1 MKFINKTVIVTGAGN
16 GIGQGV
22 ALAYRR
28 EGANV
33 VVADWDDS
41 NFAALEAKGLDCLQI
56 NVQEEADIQRLLE
69 QTIEKYG
76 QVDILINNAGVSVFK
91 PLFELTLDEWDRVIN
106 TNVRSVFLATK
117 EAAKYM
123 KNNETGGAVVNMAST
138 RSMMSEVN
146 SEAYAASK
154 GGIVSLTHALALSLA
169 DYHITVNCISPGWIV
184 TNEKAELRE
193 VDHHQ
198 HPSRRVG
205 TVADIAKACLY
216 LTDPENNFV
225 NGENITVDGGMT
237 KKMIYEE

>member
-169 DYHITVNCISPGWIV
+169 DYHITVNCISPGWIE

>member
-22 ALAYRR
+22 ALAYKR

-169 DYHITVNCISPGWIV
+169 DYHITVNCISPGWIE

>member
-1 MKFINKTVIVTGAGN
+1 M
-16 GIGQGV
+16 
-22 ALAYRR
+22 
-28 EGANV
+28 
-33 VVADWDDS
+33 
-41 NFAALEAKGLDCLQI
+41 
-56 NVQEEADIQRLLE
+56 
-69 QTIEKYG
+69 
-76 QVDILINNAGVSVFK
+76 
-91 PLFELTLDEWDRVIN
+91 FELTLDEWDRVIN

-123 KNNETGGAVVNMAST
+123 KNNESGGAIVNMAST

-205 TVADIAKACLY
+205 TVADVAKACLY

>member
-22 ALAYRR
+22 ALAYKR

-106 TNVRSVFLATK
+106 TNVRSVFLSTK

-123 KNNETGGAVVNMAST
+123 KNNESGGAIVNMAST

-184 TNEKAELRE
+184 TNEKTELRE

>member
-22 ALAYRR
+22 ALAYKR

-123 KNNETGGAVVNMAST
+123 KNNESGGAIVNMAST

-169 DYHITVNCISPGWIV
+169 DYHITVNCISPGWIE